1 MTSHYTL
8 NISSEFSAAHSV
20 RGYEGRCA
28 RVHGHNYKITAEIK
42 ANTLNHLGFVID
54 YYDVK
59 TVLQKIIEQ
68 LDHYNINDIQPFD
81 VINPTA
87 ENIAAWFYKNLA
99 EQLNNEQISVVAV
112 TLFETEDFFIRYTEI
127 E

>member
-1 MTSHYTL
+1 MTSYYTL
-8 NISSEFSAAHSV
+8 HISSEFSAAHSV

-42 ANTLNHLGFVID
+42 ASTLDHLGFVID

-68 LDHYNINDIQPFD
+68 LDHYDINNIQPFD

-87 ENIAAWFYKNLA
+87 ENIAAWFYKNLSK
-99 EQLNNEQISVVAV
+99 QLNNEQVSVTAV
-112 TLFETEDFFIRYTEI
+112 ILSETEDFSVRYTEN